1 MVRPILMLLFPALA
15 FAADCSPGAAER
27 QRILATITG
36 NARSYAQA
44 LPNFL
49 ATRVTRRF
57 LDPSGSGHGWH
68 MVDTVEQ
75 QLSYFDYKETYTLVS
90 VDGQPAK
97 SGAAPGLST
106 GGEFGAV
113 FEDIF
118 SPQTEAAFQWKRCES
133 IHGIKMYVFEYR
145 ETKAREW
152 RGRWTTASPPA
163 SGEGPPRKS
172 GTSSGENSSANDTA
186 HDRPEPRQR
195 GPCGGDSCPPW
206 RSGLVVGDVPQVG
219 AAVVIAGGERAARP
233 EGHRIHARARG
244 ISEGG
249 DDFPGGG
256 VPQVRM
262 AVVIAGGKRAARPEG
277 HRIHARASGISKSGD
292 DFPGGGVPQV
302 RMAVVIAGGKRAA
315 RPEGHRIHARASG
328 ISKSGDDFPGG
339 GVPQVRVAG
348 VIAGG
353 KRSGRPKASEKTPP
367 LAGSARV
374 AVRFPVAV
382 FQRSM
387 E

>member
-15 FAADCSPGAAER
+15 CAADCSPGAAER

-145 ETKAREW
+145 ETKARETV
-152 RGRWTTASPPA
+152 GFSLTQ
-163 SGEGPPRKS
+163 
-172 GTSSGENSSANDTA
+172 
-186 HDRPEPRQR
+186 PEPNPRLLQENVNRQTQASV
-195 GPCGGDSCPPW
+195 PYH
-206 RSGLVVGDVPQVG
+206 GLIYADRQTGKVMRLTIISEVARNFPMQHPERQLDYAWTLV
-219 AAVVIAGGERAARP
+219 AGGEFLLPQKVTVRAQLHGTLMRNETEFLLYRKFEANSVLKF
-233 EGHRIHARARG
+233 E
-244 ISEGG
+244 
-249 DDFPGGG
+249 
-256 VPQVRM
+256 
-262 AVVIAGGKRAARPEG
+262 KR
-277 HRIHARASGISKSGD
+277 
-292 DFPGGGVPQV
+292 
-302 RMAVVIAGGKRAA
+302 
-315 RPEGHRIHARASG
+315 
-328 ISKSGDDFPGG
+328 
-339 GVPQVRVAG
+339 
-348 VIAGG
+348 
-353 KRSGRPKASEKTPP
+353 
-367 LAGSARV
+367 
-374 AVRFPVAV
+374 
-382 FQRSM
+382 
-387 E
+387 